1 MQTVIAF
8 PEKPENP
15 EKFNKAPLDLVMCE
29 DCKLIQLRHSFNKDM
44 LYREYWY
51 QSGIS
56 PTMVKALRELADKAT
71 GLAKLKEDDIV
82 IDIGSNDGTL
92 LSGYP
97 DYVKRVGFEP
107 SNVAKLPE
115 KGKSFLIR
123 DFFNAKSYSSTMTEK
138 AKVITACAMFYDL
151 EDPNTFVHDIKE
163 CLDKNGIFIIQMNY
177 LGSMITNKTYDDI
190 CMEHDEYYS
199 IAVLE
204 RLLDMHEL
212 RILDAELNS
221 VNGGSIRAYITH
233 KENNLVI
240 SGGAQRLHLLKL
252 SEASLKLDD
261 INTYKEFARSLE
273 ANKRKTLDFINKE
286 LRKGKKFNISGASTR
301 GLTQMQFL
309 GLDKKQIMY
318 VEDANPRKW
327 GKYYADTG
335 ISIIDPRKDTGADY
349 KIVLPYHFIDQ
360 IRENQRAFL
369 ERGGKLIT
377 IIPEFR
383 VIG

>member
-1 MQTVIAF
+1 MKNYKEIKNCRICKSPRLVQILSFGMQTVIAF

-199 IAVLE
+199 IAGPGE
-204 RLLDMHEL
+204 A
-212 RILDAELNS
+212 IGYA
-221 VNGGSIRAYITH
+221 RAKDTRC
-233 KENNLVI
+233 
-240 SGGAQRLHLLKL
+240 GAQQRERGQHKGVHNAQGKQP
-252 SEASLKLDD
+252 SHKRRRPKA
-261 INTYKEFARSLE
+261 APLE
-273 ANKRKTLDFINKE
+273 AL
-286 LRKGKKFNISGASTR
+286 R
-301 GLTQMQFL
+301 GLT
-309 GLDKKQIMY
+309 
-318 VEDANPRKW
+318 EA
-327 GKYYADTG
+327 
-335 ISIIDPRKDTGADY
+335 
-349 KIVLPYHFIDQ
+349 
-360 IRENQRAFL
+360 
-369 ERGGKLIT
+369 
-377 IIPEFR
+377 
-383 VIG
+383 